1 VYHGRQAPQNDI
13 ALASDEAPANRRK
26 KRRAQRGRPVQNYWL
41 FKTEPT
47 TYDWDRLVREGR
59 TEWSG
64 VRNFQ
69 ARNNMLEMKL
79 GDLGFFYHSSTK
91 VPCIVGIVKV
101 VKEAYPDFT
110 AFDKTSPYYDP
121 RSKPDHPIWQMVDVE
136 PERALPRPVTLPE
149 LRENPDLSGTMVLLK
164 RGSRLSVQPVHVREW
179 KIVLALADRPAS

>member
-1 VYHGRQAPQNDI
+1 VTFATRSAAARVKG
-13 ALASDEAPANRRK
+13 SE
-26 KRRAQRGRPVQNYWL
+26 PVHDYWL

-47 TYDWDRLVREGR
+47 TYGWDRLEREGR

-91 VPCIVGIVKV
+91 IPCIVGIVKV
-101 VKEAYPDFT
+101 TKEAYPDFT
-110 AFDKTSPYYDP
+110 AFDRKSPYYDP
-121 RSKPDHPIWQMVDVE
+121 RSKPDRPIWQMVDVE
-136 PERALPRPVTLPE
+136 PERALARPVTLAE
-149 LRENPDLSGTMVLLK
+149 LRENADLAGTMTLLK

-179 KIVLALADRPAS
+179 KIILALAERPAP